1 MATPRHAAR
10 ARFRGPTLLALTSL
24 GLSALLGACS
34 SSAASSGSAAAGS
47 AAAGTAAAGTASTA
61 AVHATCA
68 QVSAVLSD
76 GPDPDSDPVGYA
88 EAQILPLG
96 QIHTSDAQLRAAIGK
111 LAGAYRTFFD
121 SNGNSAS
128 AKLAVAAASKR
139 INSFCP
145 GAAS

>member
-1 MATPRHAAR
+1 MTTPRAAAG
-10 ARFRGPTLLALTSL
+10 ARFVGPTLLALTWL
-24 GLSALLGACS
+24 GLAALLGACS
-34 SSAASSGSAAAGS
+34 SAASSSGSAA
-47 AAAGTAAAGTASTA
+47 TAKASTA
-61 AVHATCA
+61 AVRTTCT

-111 LAGAYRTFFD
+111 LASAYRAFFD
-121 SNGNSAS
+121 SNGTSSS
-128 AKLAVAAASKR
+128 AKLAVAAASER
-139 INSFCP
+139 VNSFCP